1 MGRTAR
7 AVWSAIA
14 AVSVLFTAA
23 CGGGDAVDTPTSVGD
38 TVTTTVLRE
47 GASEAEKVAVIRLC
61 QQVITSAGVM
71 VRDYNTFIKRLNKV
85 QDYKA
90 IGSEDQWA
98 IETLNT
104 GAELVRKAVAPDV
117 PSDVD
122 DEVQRFV
129 TSSERLA
136 EQIQGKRRDALNRV
150 SKDWSKDRTTLL
162 DTCSEYLPAGGN

>member
-1 MGRTAR
+1 MSRTAR
-7 AVWSAIA
+7 TFWFAIA
-14 AVSVLFTAA
+14 AVSVLAA
-23 CGGGDAVDTPTSVGD
+23 VSCGGGGASDTPTSTAT
-38 TVTTTVLRE
+38 TVTKTVVRA

-71 VRDYNTFIKRLNKV
+71 VRDYNAFIKRLNKV
-85 QDYKA
+85 QDYEE

-98 IETLNT
+98 VETLNT

-136 EQIQGKRRDALNRV
+136 EQIQGQRRTALNRV
-150 SKDWSKDRTTLL
+150 STEWGTDRTTLL

>member
-7 AVWSAIA
+7 AVGSATA
-14 AVSVLFTAA
+14 AVSILFATA
-23 CGGGDAVDTPTSVGD
+23 CGEGDAADTPVSAAD
-38 TVTTTVLRE
+38 EVTTTVARA
-47 GASEAEKVAVIRLC
+47 GASEAERVAVIRLC

-71 VRDYNTFIKRLNKV
+71 VRDYNAFIKRLNKV
-85 QDYKA
+85 QDYKE

-104 GAELVRKAVAPDV
+104 GAELVRKAVAPAV
-117 PSDVD
+117 PTDVD

-129 TSSERLA
+129 TSSEQLA
-136 EQIQGKRRDALNRV
+136 EQIQGKRRVALNRV
-150 SKDWSKDRTTLL
+150 SKEWSKDRTTLL